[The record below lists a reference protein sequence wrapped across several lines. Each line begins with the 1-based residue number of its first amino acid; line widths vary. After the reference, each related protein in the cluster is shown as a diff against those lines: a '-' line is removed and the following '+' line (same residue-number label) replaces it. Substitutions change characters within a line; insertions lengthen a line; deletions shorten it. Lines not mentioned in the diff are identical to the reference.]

1 MSDHSGKD
9 LPFYDGRP
17 VAIGA
22 SGWLLV
28 MVGVAFG
35 FAVLIAP
42 LPPFSSAVGQF
53 VPAIAFFA
61 IPLAALAIVARGHWT
76 VLFGKVGGRE
86 IAWMFAFA
94 GLNLVVSLAV
104 GALVSRMFGAAANPA
119 FGALAEQAGGD
130 RLLFFLKTLPQLFGE
145 ELVTILPL
153 LALAWWF
160 HSVLKLGRTAAI
172 ALSWLLSALLF
183 GAMHLPTYD
192 WNFVQCFV
200 VIGAARLVLSLA
212 YLKTGNI
219 WVSTGAHVIND
230 WVLFGAALLL
240 GGLAR

>member
-22 SGWLLV
+22 SGWLLA
-28 MVGVAFG
+28 MVGVALG

-42 LPPFSSAVGQF
+42 LPPFSTAVGQF

-61 IPLAALAIVARGHWT
+61 IPLAVFAIVARRHWT
-76 VLFGKVGGRE
+76 ALFGKVGGRE
-86 IAWMFAFA
+86 IGWMFAFA
-94 GLNLVVSLAV
+94 GLNLVVTLTVA
-104 GALVSRMFGAAANPA
+104 ALVSRLFPSAANPV
-119 FGALAEQAGGD
+119 FGTLAGQDGAS

-145 ELVTILPL
+145 EVVTILPL

-160 HSVLKLGRTAAI
+160 HSVLKLGRAVSILLA
-172 ALSWLLSALLF
+172 WLLSALLF

-192 WNFVQCFV
+192 WNFLQCFLI
-200 VIGAARLVLSLA
+200 IGTARLVLSLA
-212 YLKTGNI
+212 YLKTRNI

-230 WVLFGAALLL
+230 WVMFGVALLL
-240 GGLAR
+240 GGLVG